1 MRIFLFLFLVISST
15 VLVAQNELLAKNYAD
30 KGEYEKA
37 ASIYKKLHDQNKNR
51 LDYLLSLVE
60 MNQQLERFDEAQ
72 QLLEDRLNGQI
83 KLPQIIIE
91 LGQNYTLQ
99 KKDSLASIYYNEAIN
114 FVDDNPRYAYTI
126 GQSFQKYSLLD
137 EAITAYEKAME
148 LDPEANYNLQLAKI
162 YGEKGQL
169 EKMFGTYI
177 DLIEKRPTSI
187 NVAQRNFSLYVT
199 EDPSNEANIILRKT
213 LLKKIQQNPIVLYN
227 EILSWLYI
235 QQKEYKKAFA
245 QEKAIFKR
253 SENQDVSQIFNL
265 AYIVITD
272 KAYDDA
278 RDIMNFVIEN
288 VDTPKQQIEA
298 AQFLLKIDIETATSK
313 EYQDIEEKYN
323 TLLATYGDGAETHEI
338 QVEYNHFLAFTVDN
352 KSKAIENLKALLS
365 KKLNNFQ
372 EARVK
377 MELADI
383 LVVNETFNR
392 ALIYYSQIEKDIKS
406 SSLAQ
411 EARFK
416 VARTSY
422 FKGDFEWAQLQLN
435 ILKNS
440 ASQLIAN
447 DALQLSLIIVDN
459 SLEDSTQTALKKYAR
474 ADLLALQNKDTKAI
488 SELED
493 ILNNHKGESI
503 EDEALLLQGG
513 LFEKINN
520 IPKAVAAYEKLIQ
533 FFGED
538 ILADDALFRLGKIY
552 ENILNQP
559 EKAKELYEKIIFEH
573 QDSIFFVDA
582 RKRYRQLRGDAI
594 E

>member
-1 MRIFLFLFLVISST
+1 M
-15 VLVAQNELLAKNYAD
+15 AQNELLAKNYAE
-30 KGEYEKA
+30 KGEFEKA
-37 ASIYKKLHDQNKNR
+37 ASIYKKLHEQNLNR

-72 QLLEDRLNGQI
+72 KLLEDRLKGQI
-83 KLPQIIIE
+83 KLPQLIIE

-99 KKDSLASIYYNEAIN
+99 NQDSIASTYYKEALGFI
-114 FVDDNPRYAYTI
+114 DENPRYAYTI

-137 EAITAYEKAME
+137 EAIIAYENAME
-148 LDPEANYNLQLAKI
+148 LDPEANYNLQLGRI
-162 YGEKGQL
+162 YGEKGLL
-169 EKMFGTYI
+169 EKMFSIYI
-177 DLIEKRPTSI
+177 DLIERTPSSR
-187 NVAQRNFSLYVT
+187 NLAQRNFSLYIT

-213 LLKKIQQNPIVLYN
+213 LLKKIQENPIVLYN
-227 EILSWLYI
+227 QILSWLYV
-235 QQKEYKKAFA
+235 QQKDYKKAFA

-253 SENQDVSQIFNL
+253 SQEQDIAGIVDL
-265 AYIVITD
+265 AYIVIAD

-278 RDIMNFVIEN
+278 REIMNFVKEN
-288 VDTPKQQIEA
+288 VDTPRQQIEA
-298 AQFLLKIDIETATSK
+298 AQFLQKIEIETAT
-313 EYQDIEEKYN
+313 EEDYQEIEKNYN
-323 TLLATYGDGAETHEI
+323 ALITTFGDGEATYLI
-338 QVEYNHFLAFTVDN
+338 QIDYNHFLAFVVDN
-352 KSKAIENLKALLS
+352 KDLAIENLKALATKNLS
-365 KKLNNFQ
+365 NFQ

-416 VARTSY
+416 IARTSY
-422 FKGDFEWAQLQLN
+422 YKGDFEWAQLQLN

-474 ADLLALQNKDTKAI
+474 ADLLALQNKNQEAI
-488 SELED
+488 ILLED

-503 EDEALLLQGG
+503 EDEALLLQGS
-513 LFEKINN
+513 LFEKTNN
-520 IPKAVAAYEKLIQ
+520 STKAVAAYEKLIH

-538 ILADDALFRLGKIY
+538 ILADDAIYRLGKLY
-552 ENILNQP
+552 EEALNQP
-559 EKAKELYEKIIFEH
+559 EKAKELYEKLIFEH
-573 QDSIFFVDA
+573 QDSIFFIDA
-582 RKRYRQLRGDAI
+582 RNRYRKLRGDAI

>member
-1 MRIFLFLFLVISST
+1 M
-15 VLVAQNELLAKNYAD
+15 AQNELLAKNYAE
-30 KGEYEKA
+30 KGEFEKA
-37 ASIYKKLHDQNKNR
+37 ASIYKKLHEQNLNR

-72 QLLEDRLNGQI
+72 KLLEDRLKGQI
-83 KLPQIIIE
+83 KLPQLIIE

-99 KKDSLASIYYNEAIN
+99 NQDSIASTYYKEALGFI
-114 FVDDNPRYAYTI
+114 DENPRYAYTI

-137 EAITAYEKAME
+137 EAIIAYENAME
-148 LDPEANYNLQLAKI
+148 LDPEANYNLQLGRI
-162 YGEKGQL
+162 YGEKGLL
-169 EKMFGTYI
+169 EKMFSIYI
-177 DLIEKRPTSI
+177 DLIERTPSSR
-187 NVAQRNFSLYVT
+187 NLAQRNFSLYIT

-213 LLKKIQQNPIVLYN
+213 LLKKIQENPIVLYN
-227 EILSWLYI
+227 QILSWLYV
-235 QQKEYKKAFA
+235 QQKDYKKAFA

-253 SENQDVSQIFNL
+253 SQEQDIAGIVDL
-265 AYIVITD
+265 AYIVIAD

-278 RDIMNFVIEN
+278 REIMNFVKEN
-288 VDTPKQQIEA
+288 VDTPRQQIEA
-298 AQFLLKIDIETATSK
+298 AQFLQKIEIETAT
-313 EYQDIEEKYN
+313 EEDYQEIEKNYN
-323 TLLATYGDGAETHEI
+323 ALITTFGDGEATYLI
-338 QVEYNHFLAFTVDN
+338 QIDYNHFLAFVVDN
-352 KSKAIENLKALLS
+352 KDLAIENLKALATKNLS
-365 KKLNNFQ
+365 NFQ

-416 VARTSY
+416 IARTSY
-422 FKGDFEWAQLQLN
+422 YKGDFEWAQLQLN

-474 ADLLALQNKDTKAI
+474 ADLLTLQNKNQEAI
-488 SELED
+488 ILLED

-503 EDEALLLQGG
+503 EDEALLLQGS
-513 LFEKINN
+513 LFEKTNN
-520 IPKAVAAYEKLIQ
+520 STKAVAAYEKLIQ

-538 ILADDALFRLGKIY
+538 ILADDAIYRLGKLY
-552 ENILNQP
+552 EEALNQP
-559 EKAKELYEKIIFEH
+559 EKAKELYEKLIFEH
-573 QDSIFFVDA
+573 QDSIFFIDA
-582 RKRYRQLRGDAI
+582 RNRYRKLRGDAI

>member
-1 MRIFLFLFLVISST
+1 M
-15 VLVAQNELLAKNYAD
+15 AQNELLAKNYAE
-30 KGEYEKA
+30 KGEFEKA
-37 ASIYKKLHDQNKNR
+37 ASIYKKLHEQNLNR

-72 QLLEDRLNGQI
+72 KLLEDRLKGQI
-83 KLPQIIIE
+83 KLPQLIIE

-99 KKDSLASIYYNEAIN
+99 NQDSIASTYYKEALGFI
-114 FVDDNPRYAYTI
+114 DENPRYAYTI

-137 EAITAYEKAME
+137 EAIIAYENAME
-148 LDPEANYNLQLAKI
+148 LDPEANYNLQLGRI
-162 YGEKGQL
+162 YGEKGLL
-169 EKMFGTYI
+169 EKMFSIYI
-177 DLIEKRPTSI
+177 DLIERTPSSR
-187 NVAQRNFSLYVT
+187 NLAQRNFSLYIT

-213 LLKKIQQNPIVLYN
+213 LLKKIQENPIVLYN
-227 EILSWLYI
+227 QILSWLYV
-235 QQKEYKKAFA
+235 QQKDYKKAFA

-253 SENQDVSQIFNL
+253 SQEQDIAGIVDL
-265 AYIVITD
+265 AYIVIAD

-278 RDIMNFVIEN
+278 REIMNFVKEN
-288 VDTPKQQIEA
+288 VDTPRQQIEA
-298 AQFLLKIDIETATSK
+298 AQFLQKIEIETAT
-313 EYQDIEEKYN
+313 EEDYQEIEKNYN
-323 TLLATYGDGAETHEI
+323 ALITTFGDGEATYLI
-338 QVEYNHFLAFTVDN
+338 QIDYNHFLAFVVDN
-352 KSKAIENLKALLS
+352 KDLAIENLKALATKNLS
-365 KKLNNFQ
+365 NFQ

-416 VARTSY
+416 IARTSY
-422 FKGDFEWAQLQLN
+422 YKGDFEWAQLQLN

-474 ADLLALQNKDTKAI
+474 ADLLTLQNKNQEAI
-488 SELED
+488 ILLED

-503 EDEALLLQGG
+503 EDEALLLQGS
-513 LFEKINN
+513 LFEKTNN
-520 IPKAVAAYEKLIQ
+520 SIKAVAAYEKLIQ

-538 ILADDALFRLGKIY
+538 ILADDAIYRLGKLY
-552 ENILNQP
+552 EEALNQP
-559 EKAKELYEKIIFEH
+559 EKAKELYEKLIFEH
-573 QDSIFFVDA
+573 QDSIFFIDA
-582 RKRYRQLRGDAI
+582 RNRYRKLRGDAI